1 MDTQQALDALTDHM
15 AIYHR
20 CAERLNLSSPAGTS
34 AAAAPRPN
42 SKLEGNNTRHRV
54 VQWMSGLTIGQ
65 RKAVLTVVDKPWVSL
80 LLQMQ
85 QKLSTHGPGNF
96 IILPDVPS
104 LDGSAKPGLCY
115 RKANGLLARLSSQ
128 ELAADTLIRG
138 VQIFSSE
145 DGEKRPITA
154 SGVTAF
160 DSMTITDKLVEN
172 LERFL
177 ALMDE
182 VSYGLFL
189 VHPLES
195 VASPWEETPWLQV
208 QGYYSMAAFIANKLE
223 IAIWSSWI
231 CSGVGKRPSRGGVR
245 GSKVSEPVK
254 NNSSMV
260 RVANVSGTATIAQ
273 SIYRRRQGCL
283 DWWNEVGSNVKEK
296 TVKVALA
303 AATKSSAENAK
314 QHSKNIV
321 ETRDMFGECLELGT
335 IRGRTVRKR
344 TLSDTECELQGR
356 HLIHDA
362 IVSSVLPVL
371 SGLRALK
378 EVAES
383 GILSASTSSHRLESK
398 SLFYSTLNSV
408 DTMPDRVKR
417 KARDVLT
424 RVMADAI
431 ELELLGGED
440 GTKLQGC
447 GGSGKSGEVKAS
459 KERKKRRKRRS
470 TQKVLPQDREDS
482 GVKSKK
488 QQGYKS
494 KAHKETKAHHPN
506 SGESLDYH
514 HQNGNRH
521 ETRTPLKPSKLHTSS
536 SRGIACFED
545 VDVATCGQEGEVCN
559 EVDKSN
565 ILKVSQG
572 AVKVPACVPMPI
584 SGGEVDNTA
593 AGGNAQLQKQTKECN
608 VLSPVEV
615 KELSLSQFKA
625 GEFESK
631 SSRMGMKNG
640 NFYFEARTDLG
651 NLSEESRVSLAPLML
666 QFGTLDLGMAD
677 NTEDV
682 TMSDHAL
689 HLGVD
694 TPQGFNQDPQTPL
707 HSSDIESVKKA
718 SGDDGNAAE
727 MSVKAQR
734 TDQECGRSLESSAAD
749 SLVVENGVPTKTL
762 QSDVVPIANVANGIA
777 CPTTPGFSFN
787 EEPLLVHNLKPVPL
801 RTQQTAPS
809 FALFYSHEWPGYSQ
823 VRVSG
828 GRVQPTA
835 TERLHLDVIHDWPKR
850 MGGSPVALT
859 NRSSLPQPAPV
870 SLEWPPFVQSG
881 YSLTPLVEY
890 SNLKESGVLAFSP
903 FSSSAFPSCAPPTN
917 WPNGHGR
924 EGGHA
929 PDCDDRGTDD
939 TDLEVLEPYA
949 GDFDDFDGYMV
960 SEEEV
965 EQRSKDVNQVNV
977 EDFNQIF
984 GGGVLYWN
992 SADYAGMGYSRP
1004 GSMSSDDSSWAR
1016 READLSVV
1024 LDDIVGLHPLP
1035 GPYRS
1040 KGSTSSN
1047 LSNISPSQSSSS
1059 LPLSF
1064 EHMSATQVGQRR
1076 CLSRSVGND
1085 FPGNF
1090 VAATD
1095 DVQAAGPTVGTTIGV
1110 VDGMMSDGFMPRLRP
1125 IVVVRDPGLS
1135 RTRVKNE
1142 ARSPHIGTRVT
1153 GDGLGNQ
1160 RRRPSPPV
1168 MRHAPPPPPP
1178 SPVAGLKR
1186 RKGWMSARS
1195 GSSSPR
1201 HWGLTSR
1208 WNKEEMDG
1216 LEAQLMN
1223 RTSDGVVGNG
1233 QRRAYLTSTPPV
1245 RPLSGALLREHL
1257 VAPFALDQEHMPD
1270 TALPMQSSVL
1280 YNKNPTL
1287 HLAISLLHTALHKE
1301 IESFCAQ
1308 VANEKR
1314 MRMPFINTAVKKVAH
1329 SLQVLWPRSRTKI
1342 FGSNATGLALP
1353 SSDVDLVVS
1362 LPPVRKAREPIKQAG
1377 ILEGRIDGIKETCL
1391 LHAAR
1396 NLETQDWV
1404 EVLQVIEHTMVP
1416 IIRLTAHILPHQ
1428 CELGDS
1434 KPVKVLG
1441 EKEKGK
1447 ASSPV
1452 AENWKGAEVLMTCE
1466 GPAEDVVSQVKG
1478 PWGSEADREFVR
1490 LDISF
1495 EAPANTGL
1503 RTAELVR
1510 ELMGQFPPITPLALL
1525 LKQFLADRS
1534 LDHPYKGGLSS
1545 YCQVLLITRF
1555 LQHQQHLGR
1564 PPSSQS
1570 LGSLFM
1576 DFLHFFGC
1584 VFDPRRMCVRIRAGG
1599 MYVSRDRGLSID
1611 PLYIED
1617 PFDFENNVGSTCF
1630 RIQQIVKAF
1639 ADAYASLEKEL
1650 FEGSLDGT
1658 KSGESFTLL
1667 QKILPSMAGK

>member
-54 VQWMSGLTIGQ
+54 VQWMSGLTIAQ

-128 ELAADTLIRG
+128 ELAADTLIGG

-195 VASPWEETPWLQV
+195 VASPWEETSWLQV

-260 RVANVSGTATIAQ
+260 RAADVSETATIAQ

-321 ETRDMFGECLELGT
+321 ETRDMFGDCLELGT

-356 HLIHDA
+356 HLMHDA
-362 IVSSVLPVL
+362 IVSTVLPVL

-408 DTMPDRVKR
+408 DTMPDRVRR

-440 GTKLQGC
+440 GAKPQG
-447 GGSGKSGEVKAS
+447 GGGNGKSGEVKGS

-470 TQKVLPQDREDS
+470 TQKVLPKDREDS
-482 GVKSKK
+482 G
-488 QQGYKS
+488 GAAPM
-494 KAHKETKAHHPN
+494 KALE
-506 SGESLDYH
+506 
-514 HQNGNRH
+514 
-521 ETRTPLKPSKLHTSS
+521 
-536 SRGIACFED
+536 
-545 VDVATCGQEGEVCN
+545 EGEVCN
-559 EVDKSN
+559 EDDKSN
-565 ILKVSQG
+565 ILRVSQG
-572 AVKVPACVPMPI
+572 AVKVPACVPIPI
-584 SGGEVDNTA
+584 SGGEVENTA
-593 AGGNAQLQKQTKECN
+593 AVGNAQLQKQTEECN
-608 VLSPVEV
+608 VLSPVGV
-615 KELSLSQFKA
+615 KELSLSQLKA
-625 GEFESK
+625 GEFESE
-631 SSRMGMKNG
+631 SSRMGMMNG
-640 NFYFEARTDLG
+640 DLYFEGRTDLG

-707 HSSDIESVKKA
+707 HSSDIESVNKA
-718 SGDDGNAAE
+718 TVDDGNAAE
-727 MSVKAQR
+727 MSVEAQR

-749 SLVVENGVPTKTL
+749 SLVMENGVPTKTL
-762 QSDVVPIANVANGIA
+762 QSDVVPVANVANGIA

-850 MGGSPVALT
+850 MGGSTVALT

-924 EGGHA
+924 EGGHG

-939 TDLEVLEPYA
+939 TDLEVLESYA

-1090 VAATD
+1090 VAAPD
-1095 DVQAAGPTVGTTIGV
+1095 DAQAAGPSVGTTIGV

-1233 QRRAYLTSTPPV
+1233 QRRAYLTSTPPM

-1280 YNKNPTL
+1280 YNKNPTM

-1428 CELGDS
+1428 CELGDC

-1447 ASSPV
+1447 ASSSPV
-1452 AENWKGAEVLMTCE
+1452 AANWKGAEVLMTCE
-1466 GPAEDVVSQVKG
+1466 GAAEDVVSQVKG
-1478 PWGSEADREFVR
+1478 PWGSEADRQFVR

-1658 KSGESFTLL
+1658 KAGESFTLL

>member
-1 MDTQQALDALTDHM
+1 MEPDLQTDF
-15 AIYHR
+15 
-20 CAERLNLSSPAGTS
+20 SFG
-34 AAAAPRPN
+34 
-42 SKLEGNNTRHRV
+42 
-54 VQWMSGLTIGQ
+54 
-65 RKAVLTVVDKPWVSL
+65 KP
-80 LLQMQ
+80 
-85 QKLSTHGPGNF
+85 
-96 IILPDVPS
+96 
-104 LDGSAKPGLCY
+104 
-115 RKANGLLARLSSQ
+115 
-128 ELAADTLIRG
+128 
-138 VQIFSSE
+138 
-145 DGEKRPITA
+145 
-154 SGVTAF
+154 
-160 DSMTITDKLVEN
+160 
-172 LERFL
+172 
-177 ALMDE
+177 
-182 VSYGLFL
+182 
-189 VHPLES
+189 
-195 VASPWEETPWLQV
+195 
-208 QGYYSMAAFIANKLE
+208 
-223 IAIWSSWI
+223 
-231 CSGVGKRPSRGGVR
+231 
-245 GSKVSEPVK
+245 
-254 NNSSMV
+254 
-260 RVANVSGTATIAQ
+260 
-273 SIYRRRQGCL
+273 
-283 DWWNEVGSNVKEK
+283 
-296 TVKVALA
+296 
-303 AATKSSAENAK
+303 
-314 QHSKNIV
+314 
-321 ETRDMFGECLELGT
+321 
-335 IRGRTVRKR
+335 
-344 TLSDTECELQGR
+344 
-356 HLIHDA
+356 
-362 IVSSVLPVL
+362 
-371 SGLRALK
+371 
-378 EVAES
+378 
-383 GILSASTSSHRLESK
+383 
-398 SLFYSTLNSV
+398 
-408 DTMPDRVKR
+408 
-417 KARDVLT
+417 
-424 RVMADAI
+424 
-431 ELELLGGED
+431 
-440 GTKLQGC
+440 
-447 GGSGKSGEVKAS
+447 
-459 KERKKRRKRRS
+459 
-470 TQKVLPQDREDS
+470 
-482 GVKSKK
+482 VKSKK

-514 HQNGNRH
+514 HQNGNHH
-521 ETRTPLKPSKLHTSS
+521 ETRTPMKPSKLHTSS

-559 EVDKSN
+559 EDDKSN

-572 AVKVPACVPMPI
+572 AVKVPACVPI
-584 SGGEVDNTA
+584 LVSGGEVDNTA
-593 AGGNAQLQKQTKECN
+593 AVGNAQLQKQTKECN
-608 VLSPVEV
+608 VLSPVGV
-615 KELSLSQFKA
+615 KEISLSQLKA

-640 NFYFEARTDLG
+640 DFYFEGRTDLG
-651 NLSEESRVSLAPLML
+651 NLSEESRLSLAPLML

-707 HSSDIESVKKA
+707 HSSDIESVNKA

-727 MSVKAQR
+727 MSVEAQR

-749 SLVVENGVPTKTL
+749 SLVMENGVPTKTL
-762 QSDVVPIANVANGIA
+762 QSDVVPVANVANGIA

-924 EGGHA
+924 EGGHG

-939 TDLEVLEPYA
+939 TDLEVLESYA

-965 EQRSKDVNQVNV
+965 EQRSKDVNHRNV

-1024 LDDIVGLHPLP
+1024 LDDIVGLHPHP

-1090 VAATD
+1090 VAAPD
-1095 DVQAAGPTVGTTIGV
+1095 DAQAAGPTVGTTIGV

-1160 RRRPSPPV
+1160 RRRPSPPI

-1233 QRRAYLTSTPPV
+1233 QRRAYLTSTPPM

-1280 YNKNPTL
+1280 YNKNPTM

-1308 VANEKR
+1308 VC
-1314 MRMPFINTAVKKVAH
+1314 
-1329 SLQVLWPRSRTKI
+1329 
-1342 FGSNATGLALP
+1342 
-1353 SSDVDLVVS
+1353 D
-1362 LPPVRKAREPIKQAG
+1362 
-1377 ILEGRIDGIKETCL
+1377 
-1391 LHAAR
+1391 
-1396 NLETQDWV
+1396 
-1404 EVLQVIEHTMVP
+1404 
-1416 IIRLTAHILPHQ
+1416 
-1428 CELGDS
+1428 
-1434 KPVKVLG
+1434 
-1441 EKEKGK
+1441 
-1447 ASSPV
+1447 
-1452 AENWKGAEVLMTCE
+1452 
-1466 GPAEDVVSQVKG
+1466 
-1478 PWGSEADREFVR
+1478 
-1490 LDISF
+1490 
-1495 EAPANTGL
+1495 
-1503 RTAELVR
+1503 
-1510 ELMGQFPPITPLALL
+1510 
-1525 LKQFLADRS
+1525 
-1534 LDHPYKGGLSS
+1534 Y
-1545 YCQVLLITRF
+1545 Y
-1555 LQHQQHLGR
+1555 
-1564 PPSSQS
+1564 
-1570 LGSLFM
+1570 
-1576 DFLHFFGC
+1576 
-1584 VFDPRRMCVRIRAGG
+1584 
-1599 MYVSRDRGLSID
+1599 
-1611 PLYIED
+1611 
-1617 PFDFENNVGSTCF
+1617 
-1630 RIQQIVKAF
+1630 
-1639 ADAYASLEKEL
+1639 
-1650 FEGSLDGT
+1650 
-1658 KSGESFTLL
+1658 
-1667 QKILPSMAGK
+1667 